1 MNDND
6 KEFYKVA
13 INFYSNNSYKITA
26 ITKIKSANKPSNTI
40 IHKDTYDIWIDY
52 FNNEVEL
59 RKYIKYV
66 YFPLVKN
73 YQSLDSLL
81 YMLPI
86 IS

>member
-1 MNDND
+1 MINNE
-6 KEFYKVA
+6 KEFYKVT
-13 INFYSNNSYKITA
+13 INFYSNDSYKITS

-52 FNNEVEL
+52 FNNKVEL
-59 RKYIKYV
+59 RKYIEYI
-66 YFPLVKN
+66 YFTLVKN